1 MDEPRNPIT
10 RSKLFEFKKE
20 FIKITYDN
28 ASTKNVEIIVLLKC
42 FSNCLRM
49 IELPLLTV
57 KLILC

>member
-42 FSNCLRM
+42 FSNCF
-49 IELPLLTV
+49 
-57 KLILC
+57 

>member
-1 MDEPRNPIT
+1 MNEPRNPIT

-28 ASTKNVEIIVLLKC
+28 ASTKNVETIVLLKC
-42 FSNCLRM
+42 FSNCLRI

>member
-1 MDEPRNPIT
+1 MDEPRNLIT

-42 FSNCLRM
+42 FSNCLRI

>member
-1 MDEPRNPIT
+1 MNEPRNPIT

-42 FSNCLRM
+42 FSNCLRI

>member
-42 FSNCLRM
+42 FSNCLRI